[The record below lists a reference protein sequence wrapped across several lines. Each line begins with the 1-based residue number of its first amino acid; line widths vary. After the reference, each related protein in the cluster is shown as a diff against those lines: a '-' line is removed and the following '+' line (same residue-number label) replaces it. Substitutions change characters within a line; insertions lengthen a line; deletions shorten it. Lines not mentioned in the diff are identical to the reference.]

1 MREVPLHLAGQ
12 WPVAGLI
19 PPGSTA
25 YHLLLAVHIA
35 AGLTCVV
42 TGAVAA
48 LSPKRP
54 GRHPRLGTPYYRSL
68 SVMFVTAAWLA
79 ALRWPQDAYLLVLGT
94 VSLAAATFGRTARRR
109 RWRWHRWRWIGLH
122 LTGMSA
128 SYVLLLTAFYVDN
141 GKNLPVWQRLPH
153 LAYWLLPSAV
163 GLPLVVRALVRH
175 RGFATRGPTN
185 TWVSCD
191 VLNHRHSLGL
201 MPRAGTLDPSPG
213 GRP

>member
-12 WPVAGLI
+12 WPVARLI

-54 GRHPRLGTPYYRSL
+54 GRHPRLGTLYYRSL
-68 SVMFVTAAWLA
+68 SVVFATAAWLA
-79 ALRWPQDAYLLVLGT
+79 ALRWPQDAYQLVLGT
-94 VSLAAATFGRTARRR
+94 LSFAAATFGRIARRR

-128 SYVLLLTAFYVDN
+128 SYILLLTR
-141 GKNLPVWQRLPH
+141 LLRRQRPAPARVAAPAAPGL
-153 LAYWLLPSAV
+153 LAAAQR
-163 GLPLVVRALVRH
+163 GRAPAR
-175 RGFATRGPTN
+175 RSRAGPPPRLRN
-185 TWVSCD
+185 T
-191 VLNHRHSLGL
+191 LTHQYLGL
-201 MPRAGTLDPSPG
+201 MRRPQPSPQP
-213 GRP
+213 RVYASRRNA